1 MKNLLEFIVSE
12 VVEKPEEVKIEQSTQ
27 DGMEI
32 LNLTVAPDDMGK
44 IIGKNGQII
53 KALRNLLRTAA
64 FQKGTKVQIFLQ
76 DNSAQS

>member
-27 DGMEI
+27 DEMEI

-53 KALRNLLRTAA
+53 KAIRTLLRTAA

-76 DNSAQS
+76 DSSIQN

>member
-1 MKNLLEFIVSE
+1 MKNLLEYIVS
-12 VVEKPEEVKIEQSTQ
+12 VIVEKPEEVKIEQSTQ
-27 DGMEI
+27 DEMEV

-53 KALRNLLRTAA
+53 KALRTLLRTAA

-76 DNSAQS
+76 DSSTQN